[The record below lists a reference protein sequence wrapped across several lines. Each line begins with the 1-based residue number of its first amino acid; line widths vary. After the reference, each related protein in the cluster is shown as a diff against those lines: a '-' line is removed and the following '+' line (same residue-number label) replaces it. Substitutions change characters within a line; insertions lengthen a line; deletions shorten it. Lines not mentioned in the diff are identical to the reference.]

1 MSKASE
7 SRSPVAA
14 KRALLSVAICL
25 LVIGLV
31 YAVLAGWDRGVP
43 GLIDPDRRQAA
54 LRTIEYL
61 GGEVPHEIALPDEYR
76 LRLLDITLGSD
87 WSGGNERLALFAAVG
102 SVYELIL
109 DSPKID
115 DAGLAQ
121 LGSIELEGLTAKGTT
136 ITDVGLRHLERVRGL
151 KMVRLDGSHI
161 TDAGLESLRV
171 HDLKWLILENDSQ
184 VTDAGLA
191 HLAEM
196 TRLIWLELPGAD
208 LTGAGLAHLDQ
219 LDQLRTL
226 VLAGTDVG
234 DESLAHLSKLE
245 RLNRLDLSGTRV
257 TGPGLPHLK
266 GLDKL
271 EELYLD
277 DTELSDDDLPHLAE
291 LRNLVFLSLEGT
303 TVTETGLQQLG
314 SMSRLQTVLLDGK
327 EWAVGSRESGVGSSG
342 SRLLAPDS

>member
-7 SRSPVAA
+7 SSSPAA
-14 KRALLSVAICL
+14 TKRALLSVAICL

-31 YAVLAGWDRGVP
+31 YAVLARWDRGVP
-43 GLIDPDRRQAA
+43 GLIDPDRRQGA

-61 GGEVPHEIALPDEYR
+61 GGEVPHEMALPDEYR

-87 WSGGNERLALFAAVG
+87 WSGGNERLDLFARVG

-109 DSPKID
+109 DSPRID

-136 ITDVGLRHLERVRGL
+136 ITDVGLGHLKRVRGL
-151 KMVRLDGSHI
+151 KMVRLDGSHV
-161 TDAGLESLRV
+161 TDAGLESLRS
-171 HDLKWLILENDSQ
+171 HDLVWLILEHDSQ

-191 HLAEM
+191 HLAGM

-226 VLAGTDVG
+226 VLAGTDL
-234 DESLAHLSKLE
+234 DDKALAHLAKLE

-257 TGPGLPHLK
+257 TGPGLLHLK

-277 DTELSDDDLPHLAE
+277 DTELSDESLPYLAE
-291 LRNLVFLSLEGT
+291 LHNLVFVSLEGT
-303 TVTETGLQQLG
+303 KVTETGLEQLD
-314 SMSRLQTVLLDGK
+314 SMGRLQTVLLEGK
-327 EWAVGSRESGVGSSG
+327 QIPGPASDRRE
-342 SRLLAPDS
+342 